1 MVVDSASEVVDKL
14 RELPDIAALSGL
26 VTRVSLAS
34 AVLRR
39 PDLASKFHAPAA
51 ESLATIQSAA
61 IPPEQ
66 APAPFGVPLAALEHG
81 PDGPG
86 EVQLLGALLAIG
98 VSKGLRDGEGERD
111 ALAADL
117 V

>member
-51 ESLATIQSAA
+51 
-61 IPPEQ
+61 
-66 APAPFGVPLAALEHG
+66 
-81 PDGPG
+81 
-86 EVQLLGALLAIG
+86 
-98 VSKGLRDGEGERD
+98 
-111 ALAADL
+111 
-117 V
+117 